1 MQTPAGHFKD
11 RLLGFARRLRF
22 PKLLAIT
29 AALFLA
35 DLFIPDFI
43 PFADELLLGLLAM
56 ILASV
61 KQRRRD
67 SLEAEHADRAPRMTL
82 PPE

>member
-1 MQTPAGHFKD
+1 MPTPAGNLKD
-11 RLLGFARRLRF
+11 RLLGYARRLRF

-29 AALFLA
+29 AALFLV

-43 PFADELLLGLLAM
+43 PFADELLLGLVTM
-56 ILASV
+56 ILASI

-67 SLEAEHADRAPRMTL
+67 SVEAARANQAPRVIA